1 MEMPNVFHSYL
12 RFKKMRANLHPTA
25 LEHPGSRSIGISDR
39 RTNNRISIVAHLHH
53 RQIHGKCFSL
63 PGNPKIGSSEIL
75 QLIFCSNQLF
85 IPTPC
90 SILII

>member
-53 RQIHGKCFSL
+53 RQIHVQIESNFQSIRVPHPFLLKFNSL
-63 PGNPKIGSSEIL
+63 TMKVA
-75 QLIFCSNQLF
+75 F
-85 IPTPC
+85 
-90 SILII
+90 